1 MNADTVCLTCC
12 RKKAEGL
19 LEQYRVSEETRNTL
33 LKRIDKFLADG
44 KRIENMPAPVI
55 MAEILSIVDE
65 KVEIMDAYEKP
76 KKKYNRK
83 LISMEEAVIDDIENA
98 EDEFLAAIQYA
109 VTGNYIDFGAMDDVN
124 EDLLVELLENREDV
138 DLNVDELIKLKKELE
153 EAEKL
158 VYITDNAGEI
168 VLDKVFIRVLKKLY
182 PQLDITVIVR
192 GFPTLN
198 DATYEDAEDIG
209 LTDMVNVMPNG
220 TDVPGTPI
228 DEIDPEVRH
237 LIDEADLC
245 IAKGQGNFETL
256 HGSGRNIFYLFL
268 CKCELLTRKFQ
279 TERFTPILNNE
290 LRIVQNA

>member
-1 MNADTVCLTCC
+1 MNEDTVCLACC
-12 RKKAEGL
+12 RNKAEGL
-19 LEQYRVSEETRNTL
+19 LEQYGVSEETREIL
-33 LKRIDKFLADG
+33 LKRIDKFLKKD
-44 KRIENMPAPVI
+44 KRTGDMPAPVM

-65 KVEIMDAYEKP
+65 KVGIMDAYEKP

-83 LISMEEAVIDDIENA
+83 LLEMEEAVIADIEKA

-109 VTGNYIDFGAMDDVN
+109 VTGNYIDFGAMDDVS
-124 EDLLVELLENREDV
+124 EDMLGKLLENRADV
-138 DLNVDELIKLKKELE
+138 ELNTDELARLKRELE
-153 EAEKL
+153 EAGTL

-168 VLDKVFIRVLKKLY
+168 VLDKVFIRILKKLY
-182 PQLDITVIVR
+182 PQLDITVVVR

-209 LTDMVNVMPNG
+209 LTDLVNVMPNG

-228 DEIDPEVRH
+228 DEINPEVRH
-237 LIDEADLC
+237 LIDEVDLC

-268 CKCELLTRKFQ
+268 CKCELFTSKFQ
-279 TERFTPILNNE
+279 TERFTPVLNNE
-290 LRIVQNA
+290 LRIVQSA

>member
-12 RKKAEGL
+12 RNKAEGL
-19 LEQYRVSEETRNTL
+19 LEQYRVSEETRDTL
-33 LKRIDKFLADG
+33 LKRIDKFLDTD
-44 KRIENMPAPVI
+44 KRIGDMPAPVM

-65 KVEIMDAYEKP
+65 KVGIMDAYEKP
-76 KKKYNRK
+76 KKKYNHK
-83 LISMEEAVIDDIENA
+83 LLEMEQKISGDIENA
-98 EDEFLAAIQYA
+98 SDEFLAAIQYA
-109 VTGNYIDFGAMDDVN
+109 VTGNYIDFGAMDDVS
-124 EDLLVELLENREDV
+124 EDQLGELLESRADV
-138 DLNVDELIKLKKELE
+138 TLNEDELARLKNELE
-153 EAEKL
+153 EAGTL

-168 VLDKVFIRVLKKLY
+168 VLDKIFIRVLKRLY
-182 PQLDITVIVR
+182 PQLDITVVVR

-209 LTDMVNVMPNG
+209 LTDIVNVMLNG

-228 DEIDPEVRH
+228 DEINSEVRH

-268 CKCELLTRKFQ
+268 CKCELFTRKFQ
-279 TERFTPILNNE
+279 TVRFTPVLKNE
-290 LRIVQNA
+290 LRIVQSV